1 MNPESV
7 ARRMF
12 RWSLAVAGLL
22 GVLGLLGLL
31 GPLGTGG
38 TNSPAE
44 AQVTSTPENVESGS
58 PTTTTGATTG
68 TSGSAATPATPAT
81 PAIVKVG
88 FLVNDIQDIN
98 LEQHRYQID
107 FYIWYQWTDPDL
119 DPPASMEF
127 MNDGERWATMR
138 SPAFNE
144 PVRLDDGSFYYRER
158 VLSMFRSNL
167 PLEDYPYD
175 TPNLRIVIEDV
186 ALGTDALVFVL
197 DDPAVEASADLSVPG
212 YTVGVPT
219 ATVTDWVYSPMGAID
234 SGSTTSSRIV
244 LTIPMSRPWLPYTAK
259 IFVPFLIIILC
270 ASIVLLIHPK
280 HVDARFGMGI
290 SALLTLVALKWITDG
305 EIPNVDYLGLVD
317 SLYLMA
323 FLFIAVGLIE
333 TTYSTWREEQGDD
346 AAHLARIGL
355 VTLVVAGAL
364 CFVGCVGILLAFLL

>member
-1 MNPESV
+1 
-7 ARRMF
+7 MF